1 MLNPWTFYVYLVND
15 FLGFCHT
22 VHAWNTSKW
31 SRGKRL
37 LKRVTKVKKR
47 PTSTPMD
54 LGRSTEGVASKQE
67 RNYSV
72 QVSKVALS
80 CLPYLSCR
88 PCAAHVPLPAS
99 FHPLILSPTCVPAF
113 STSPKYISV
122 NNLNVENNMNIRVC
136 ALQGSYL
143 LPSCRVISV
152 NTITHVCTLMAFC
165 TFVNAMSAECPVKR
179 IDVMKY
185 TTDFEGL
192 SSVASKGL
200 F

>member
-1 MLNPWTFYVYLVND
+1 M
-15 FLGFCHT
+15 
-22 VHAWNTSKW
+22 
-31 SRGKRL
+31 

-88 PCAAHVPLPAS
+88 PCAACATRAS
-99 FHPLILSPTCVPAF
+99 FHPLFLSPTRVPAF

-143 LPSCRVISV
+143 LPSRRVISV

-179 IDVMKY
+179 IDVMKHIY
-185 TTDFEGL
+185 ISLTLTAL
-192 SSVASKGL
+192 VV
-200 F
+200 

>member
-1 MLNPWTFYVYLVND
+1 
-15 FLGFCHT
+15 
-22 VHAWNTSKW
+22 
-31 SRGKRL
+31 
-37 LKRVTKVKKR
+37 
-47 PTSTPMD
+47 MD
-54 LGRSTEGVASKQE
+54 LGRSTEGVASKHAREKLQ
-67 RNYSV
+67 RASIKGGLV
-72 QVSKVALS
+72 
-80 CLPYLSCR
+80 LPPILVLPSMCR
-88 PCAAHVPLPAS
+88 PCATPGILSSPH
-99 FHPLILSPTCVPAF
+99 FLSPTRVPAF

-179 IDVMKY
+179 IDVMKH

-200 F
+200 FKPSQI